1 MASRRWRRGET
12 RTQGGATQRCGPR
25 GPTAE
30 RPASA
35 AAARRAS
42 LESRPGSPRRTRDSS
57 PIGPGAATAPRRRAR
72 TSPRPGFRRRRPLSR
87 EPPRPRTR
95 RRRAAARRR
104 GRFRAP
110 YLSDAANLSD
120 APLRRRLS
128 AALSR
133 GHKCVCSAQLSCADL
148 RQRLRR
154 SSSLVVRNAP
164 LIAYHRSGSSHKTAR
179 VSPEASQGRPE
190 ASSVIGIL
198 NTRTTHVGPYAPHG
212 LPRARGRHYF

>member
-25 GPTAE
+25 GPTAGTL
-30 RPASA
+30 ASA
-35 AAARRAS
+35 AAARCAS
-42 LESRPGSPRRTRDSS
+42 RESHPRGSPRRTRDSS

-110 YLSDAANLSD
+110 YLSDAANLSY

-128 AALSR
+128 RRRSPGAPR
-133 GHKCVCSAQLSCADL
+133 CVPPQLSCAEF

-164 LIAYHRSGSSHKTAR
+164 LIAYHGSGSSHKTTK
-179 VSPEASQGRPE
+179 PESMLLACMHTSYSGLQTH
-190 ASSVIGIL
+190 
-198 NTRTTHVGPYAPHG
+198 TRMLRAPAATQATG
-212 LPRARGRHYF
+212 VDA